1 MRKCLWH
8 NVKLKLKAGGK
19 NLKWIMVL
27 ILQKEIDTSEKR
39 LEGSTEI
46 INSVYCERFSFYYS
60 DT

>member
-1 MRKCLWH
+1 
-8 NVKLKLKAGGK
+8 
-19 NLKWIMVL
+19 MVL

-46 INSVYCERFSFYYS
+46 INSVYCERFRFYYS